1 MEFQTTCRIFGQI
14 RAFII
19 GWTHGKSAGCGDDF
33 VMDLVLPSYKEIQVK
48 NVNPV
53 VFLLI
58 MLKKPDQ
65 QMEDAIQEIK
75 VPYSVSIST
84 GIPASLRTNELSK
97 NDNITCKSL
106 YNGIVYYTV
115 GQLQLY

>member
-1 MEFQTTCRIFGQI
+1 MEFQTRIFGQI

-58 MLKKPDQ
+58 MLQKPDQ

-97 NDNITCKSL
+97 NDNITCKCL
-106 YNGIVYYTV
+106 YNGIVHYTV